1 MPKQATPIAV
11 RLAYD
16 AEAGVWFIARSDLP
30 GLSGEAATPEAL
42 AARIPGMAAD
52 LIEENG
58 WEGVG
63 EATIEITASWH
74 ASVLMPNAA

>member
-16 AEAGVWFIARSDLP
+16 AEAGVWFIASSSIP
-30 GLSGEAATPEAL
+30 GLSGEAATLDAL
-42 AARIPGMAAD
+42 AARLPGMAAD

-58 WEGVG
+58 LEGAG
-63 EATIEITASWH
+63 EAPIEITAYWH
-74 ASVLMPNAA
+74 TSVPMPNAA